1 MTLRTAATRPAT
13 PVFVCPVQQRR
24 VIQRAANDNAA
35 RVGHDPVLR
44 DALKHFARHGLAA
57 AEVARQE
64 AEKAFFADDRR
75 GYDHWLSIC
84 RTLDRRMAAA
94 FEVYTGQA
102 AR

>member
-1 MTLRTAATRPAT
+1 MTIRSALVRPAA
-13 PVFVCPVQQRR
+13 PLFVSPVQQRL

-35 RVGHDPVLR
+35 RIGHDAVLR

-57 AEVARQE
+57 AEVARRE

-84 RTLDRRMAAA
+84 RALDRRMAAA
-94 FEVYTGQA
+94 CEAHTGRP

>member
-1 MTLRTAATRPAT
+1 MTHRPAVAR
-13 PVFVCPVQQRR
+13 PAVALFVSPVQQRLVTR
-24 VIQRAANDNAA
+24 RAANDNAA
-35 RVGHDPVLR
+35 RIGHDAVLR

-64 AEKAFFADDRR
+64 AERAFFADDRR
-75 GYDHWLSIC
+75 SYDHWLSIC

-94 FEVYTGQA
+94 VEVHTDKA